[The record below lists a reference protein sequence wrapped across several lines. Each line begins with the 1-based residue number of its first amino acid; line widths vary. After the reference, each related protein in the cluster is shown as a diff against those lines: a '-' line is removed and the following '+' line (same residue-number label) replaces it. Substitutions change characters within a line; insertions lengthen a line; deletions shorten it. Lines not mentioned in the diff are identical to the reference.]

1 MSTRPKVTRLV
12 LFKHGVA
19 YLERQGP
26 ADGEFELSFR
36 RGDMND
42 ILKSLAVGVA
52 SGDATVGA
60 VAYEAPADADEE
72 LARRNLRLEPGA
84 ALPGLLDAVRG
95 RTVEVTVGGQ
105 SHRGE
110 VIGID
115 EVDTGS
121 TGQRRSLVLRTEG
134 GVIALVDLADV
145 RSLSLIEAPSR
156 DDLEYLI
163 ERSRAATS
171 GDSRTVRVHVS
182 GSAEDVRVSYI
193 VPAPIWRVSYRLVCE
208 GDSITLLAMGIV
220 HNPVDEDLDDVE
232 LTLTTGQPVS
242 FDIDLYH
249 VKLAHRATVEE
260 SERAGAP
267 PTAYETA
274 YGSVDDD
281 LMGAPPMGGYGGA
294 APVPARRMAAPAGRA
309 ATVMADSFGADLAG
323 ATVGGD
329 RGEHFEYRVSA
340 PISLKRGMAAMVPLL
355 VSRLDSARRERI
367 WRDGT
372 PPAPDIVLT
381 FDNTTAA
388 VLEEGPAVVYDD
400 GSYAGEAMMPFTT
413 RGGDVML
420 AFAKDLALTCSRST
434 SVSMVSNRV
443 TLGDEAVIEELRRDQ
458 THTLRAE
465 NAGDEAVDVVFELPK
480 VQDTTLRAGDGFAAP
495 FDETASYRRFRL
507 EVPAHGVAEAPVGE
521 SRVLLQTV
529 RYANLSVE
537 QLSRWL
543 QKRLLDEATFAE
555 LSGVLQRWDAAR
567 RMETHAAKLEAERAE
582 AFAEQARITEQLN
595 VLRDAGPEGAVRQ
608 RNVSQLVAWQDRAA
622 ALDTEIR
629 RTREAADAEQQ
640 AAAAELRQII
650 ARRSQFDSP
659 GASETDATRPIS

>member
-95 RTVEVTVGGQ
+95 RTVEVTAGGQ
-105 SHRGE
+105 SHRGD

-115 EVDTGS
+115 EVDTGAA
-121 TGQRRSLVLRTEG
+121 GQRRSLVLRTEG

-171 GDSRTVRVHVS
+171 GESRTVRVQVS

-267 PTAYETA
+267 PTVYEDS
-274 YGSVDDD
+274 YDGIV
-281 LMGAPPMGGYGGA
+281 GAPPIAGYGGA
-294 APVPARRMAAPAGRA
+294 APVPAARRAEPAGRA
-309 ATVMADSFGADLAG
+309 AAVMADSFGADFAG
-323 ATVGGD
+323 AAVGGD

-355 VSRLDSARRERI
+355 VSRLDNARRERI
-367 WRDGT
+367 WRDGA

-480 VQDTTLRAGDGFAAP
+480 VQDTTLRAGDGFAVA

-507 EVPAHGVAEAPVGE
+507 EVPAHGVAEAAVGE

-567 RMETHAAKLEAERAE
+567 RMETHAAKLEAERAD

-595 VLRDAGPEGAVRQ
+595 VLRDAGPEGVVRQ

-650 ARRSQFDSP
+650 ARRSQPDSP
-659 GASETDATRPIS
+659 GAPAADVTHPIS